1 MEPNYNAVIVQE
13 KESIVTRGIVKKLEE
28 MAYEVT
34 LCSTVFDDV
43 EKKLDKADI
52 FVLYL
57 SPNIQDDLDALQK
70 QIPFFTLLLDK
81 EKYLIL
87 IGEKDK
93 YEGLLKIVPMLGGC
107 VWLDRPLVMGDLVHS
122 VLEAERKLKE
132 KAEAPDKAA
141 LEDLASEAEAIL
153 QETITGKPVK
163 RILIV
168 DDDPQ
173 YATMVKDWLK
183 GEFKVDIVTAGM
195 QAITFLLKKEVDLIL
210 LDYEMPIVDGSQV
223 LGMLRSEPQVAHIPV
238 IFLTGIGD
246 AESVKKVMSLKPRG
260 YILKST
266 SKADL
271 IAYIKDHM

>member
-70 QIPFFTLLLDK
+70 QIPIFTLLLDK

-93 YEGLLKIVPMLGGC
+93 YEGLLKVVPMLGGC

-153 QETITGKPVK
+153 QESITGKPVK

-195 QAITFLLKKEVDLIL
+195 QAITFLLKKKVDLIL

>member
-153 QETITGKPVK
+153 QESITGKPVK

-173 YATMVKDWLK
+173 YATMVKDWLR

>member
-70 QIPFFTLLLDK
+70 QIPIFTLLLDK

-93 YEGLLKIVPMLGGC
+93 YEGLLKVVPMLGGC

-153 QETITGKPVK
+153 QESITGKPVK